1 MKNSLASGLTRTAIY
16 VTTMEMRA
24 GQLENDVFSTPA
36 MIGLMERTCVDLT
49 EPHLDENE
57 QTVGIHV
64 DVYHLAPTRI
74 GQSVTVTAELTE
86 VKDNKLRYSVS
97 AINDQGIKIGAG
109 NHRRAVINT
118 KRFANEQVKWKGA
131 SHETLFLPA
140 LTLRSQDKDCPGR
153 EKPPPR
159 THRVRP

>member
-1 MKNSLASGLTRTAIY
+1 MEKASSSFPRSSADILPVHCSVLRAASALSYILFMKTSLASGLTRTATY
-16 VTTMEMRA
+16 VTTMAMRA

-36 MIGLMERTCVDLT
+36 MIGLMERACVDLT

-74 GQSVTVTAELTE
+74 GQSVTITAELTE
-86 VKDNKLRYSVS
+86 VKDNKIRYSVS

-109 NHRRAVINT
+109 NHRRAVIDT
-118 KRFANEQVKWKGA
+118 KRFANGA
-131 SHETLFLPA
+131 
-140 LTLRSQDKDCPGR
+140 
-153 EKPPPR
+153 
-159 THRVRP
+159 

>member
-1 MKNSLASGLTRTAIY
+1 MEKASSSFPRSSADILPVHCSVLRAASALSYILFMKTSLASGLTRTAIY

-64 DVYHLAPTRI
+64 EVYHLAPTRI
-74 GQSVTVTAELTE
+74 GQSVTITAELTE
-86 VKDNKLRYSVS
+86 VKDNKIRYSVS

-109 NHRRAVINT
+109 NHRRAVIDT
-118 KRFANEQVKWKGA
+118 KRFANGA
-131 SHETLFLPA
+131 
-140 LTLRSQDKDCPGR
+140 
-153 EKPPPR
+153 
-159 THRVRP
+159 